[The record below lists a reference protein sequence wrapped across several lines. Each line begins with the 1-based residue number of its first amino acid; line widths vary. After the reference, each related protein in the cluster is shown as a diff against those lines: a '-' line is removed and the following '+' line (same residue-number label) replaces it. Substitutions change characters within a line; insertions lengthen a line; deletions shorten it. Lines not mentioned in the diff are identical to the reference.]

1 LVFRFTRHGKRPPV
15 SRESHAS
22 QPPRMRADVPGA
34 TPDRPARPGSDRRRY
49 GPPVTR
55 SRYDV
60 VVVGG
65 GHNGLVAAA
74 YLAQAGRSVLVLER
88 LGHVGGAAVSRQ
100 VFQGV
105 DVRLSA
111 YSYLVSLLPDRIVDD
126 LGLQVRLADRTVASY
141 TAATREGRSTGLLVE
156 RDEGPVTAT
165 SFRRL
170 TGSDAAF
177 AGWQRFYGR
186 LATLAEDLAP
196 TLTEPLLSPDDLA
209 GRLRDPKLWQDLR
222 ERPLADLVADHLSD
236 DVVRGIALT
245 DGLIGTFADVH
256 ADDGLAARC
265 FLYHLVGNGTG
276 RWRVPVGGM
285 GAVSGAM
292 AAAARTAGAEVATRA
307 TVTGLDPR
315 ADGVTVEWSDGDGR
329 TTSVDAGHVVCGA
342 APTVLAE
349 LTGADPGP
357 RPSGSQLKVN
367 MVLARLPRLRSGVD
381 AATAFAGTFH
391 VDESAAQL
399 DAAYEQAAAGRL
411 PDVIPFE
418 VYCHSLTDPSILG
431 PVERATGHHTLTL
444 FGLHTPAELYAED
457 PVGTRGEAVRR
468 VVAQLDAHLEEPL
481 LDCLARDA
489 TGELCLQAASP
500 LDVEASLAMPGG
512 HIFHGDLA
520 WPVAATKEDVGTWGV
535 ATAHPRIVSA
545 SSGGTVRGGAVSGL
559 GGYAAARHLLDPR

>member
-1 LVFRFTRHGKRPPV
+1 
-15 SRESHAS
+15 
-22 QPPRMRADVPGA
+22 M
-34 TPDRPARPGSDRRRY
+34 
-49 GPPVTR
+49 TR
-55 SRYDV
+55 SKYDV

-74 YLAQAGRSVLVLER
+74 YLARAGRSVLVLER
-88 LGHVGGAAVSRQ
+88 LAQVGGAAVSRQ
-100 VFQGV
+100 VFEGV

-126 LGLQVRLADRTVASY
+126 LGLDVRLVDRSVASW
-141 TAATREGRSTGLLVE
+141 TATVRDGRPTGLLVE
-156 RDEGPVTAT
+156 RDEGPATAT
-165 SFRRL
+165 SFRQL
-170 TGSDAAF
+170 TGSDDEF
-177 AGWQRFYGR
+177 AGWRRFYGR

-196 TLTEPLLSPDDLA
+196 TLTEPLLSPDELA
-209 GRLRDPKLWQDLR
+209 GRLRDPELWHDLR
-222 ERPLADLVADHLSD
+222 ERPLADVVGDHLSD

-256 ADDGLAARC
+256 AADGLAGRC

-285 GAVSGAM
+285 GAVSGAI
-292 AAAARTAGAEVATRA
+292 AAAARRSGAEIVPRA
-307 TVTGLDPR
+307 TVTALDAR
-315 ADGVTVEWSDGDGR
+315 ADGVTVHWTDDEGR
-329 TTSVDAGHVVCGA
+329 AAAVDAGHVVSGA

-349 LTGADPGP
+349 LTGDAPGP

-367 MVLARLPRLRSGVD
+367 MVLARLPRLRSGAD
-381 AATAFAGTFH
+381 PATAFAGTFH
-391 VDESAAQL
+391 VDEEAGRI
-399 DAAYEQAAAGRL
+399 DAAYAQASAGQL

-418 VYCHSLTDPSILG
+418 VYCHSLTDPTVLG
-431 PVERATGHHTLTL
+431 PVEQATGHHTLTL
-444 FGLHTPAELYAED
+444 FGLHTPAELFRAD
-457 PVGTRGEAVRR
+457 NVGVRREAVRR

-489 TGELCLQAASP
+489 AGEPCLQAASP
-500 LDVEASLAMPGG
+500 LDVEESLAMPGG

-520 WPVAATKEDVGTWGV
+520 WPVAASPDEVGTWGV
-535 ATAHPRIVSA
+535 ATRHPRIVAA

>member
-1 LVFRFTRHGKRPPV
+1 MH
-15 SRESHAS
+15 
-22 QPPRMRADVPGA
+22 
-34 TPDRPARPGSDRRRY
+34 
-49 GPPVTR
+49 

-74 YLAQAGRSVLVLER
+74 YLARSGRSVLVLER
-88 LGHVGGAAVSRQ
+88 LAQVGGAAISRQ
-100 VFQGV
+100 VFDGV

-111 YSYLVSLLPDRIVDD
+111 YSYLVSLLPDRIVED
-126 LGLQVRLADRTVASY
+126 LGLEVRLADRAVASY
-141 TAATREGRSTGLLVE
+141 TAATRGGRSAGLLVE
-156 RDEGPVTAT
+156 RDEGPTTAA
-165 SFRRL
+165 SFREL
-170 TGSDAAF
+170 TGSDREF

-196 TLTEPLLSPDDLA
+196 TLTEPLLPADELA
-209 GRLRDPKLWQDLR
+209 ARLRDPQLWHDLR
-222 ERPLADLVADHLSD
+222 ERPLADVVADHLAD
-236 DVVRGIALT
+236 DVVRGVALT

-256 ADDGLAARC
+256 AADGLAGRC

-276 RWRVPVGGM
+276 RWREPVGGM
-285 GAVSGAM
+285 GAVSGA
-292 AAAARTAGAEVATRA
+292 
-307 TVTGLDPR
+307 
-315 ADGVTVEWSDGDGR
+315 
-329 TTSVDAGHVVCGA
+329 
-342 APTVLAE
+342 APAVLAE

-367 MVLARLPRLRSGVD
+367 MVLARLPRLRSGAD
-381 AATAFAGTFH
+381 PTTAFAGTFH
-391 VDESAAQL
+391 VDEAAAQL
-399 DAAYEQAAAGRL
+399 DAAYAQASAGRL

-431 PVERATGHHTLTL
+431 PAERATGHHTLTL
-444 FGLHTPAELYAED
+444 FGLHTPAELYRDD
-457 PVGTRGEAVRR
+457 PVGTRREAVRR

-489 TGELCLQAASP
+489 SGEPCLQAASP

-520 WPVAATKEDVGTWGV
+520 WPVAATPEATGTWGV
-535 ATAHPRIVSA
+535 TTRHPRIVAA

-559 GGYAAARHLLDPR
+559 GGYAAARHLLGPR